1 MLIQG
6 VLAMK
11 IKLLVLILVSLFAV
25 NAQAVTPYDYVC
37 PEEDYKCESEQ
48 INKITQYVFTQYL
61 NEKIPEYAQPS
72 QIERNAEKAR
82 NRAREAKVPEYAK
95 PSEIERVE
103 AQNRARKEAK
113 AQNGIKDEVEAA
125 AAERNRARE
134 AAEAAAERNRMRE
147 ERMREILKD
156 YSK

>member
-61 NEKIPEYAQPS
+61 NEKIPEYAKPS
-72 QIERNAEKAR
+72 QIERAEAER
-82 NRAREAKVPEYAK
+82 NRARAEA
-95 PSEIERVE
+95 ER
-103 AQNRARKEAK
+103 
-113 AQNGIKDEVEAA
+113 NGIKDEVERNRARA
-125 AAERNRARE
+125 EVEAERNR
-134 AAEAAAERNRMRE
+134 AERNRMRE
-147 ERMREILKD
+147 EGMREILKD

>member
-1 MLIQG
+1 
-6 VLAMK
+6 MK

-61 NEKIPEYAQPS
+61 NEKIPEYAKPS
-72 QIERNAEKAR
+72 QIERVEA
-82 NRAREAKVPEYAK
+82 NRAREEA
-95 PSEIERVE
+95 ER
-103 AQNRARKEAK
+103 NRMRKEAK

-134 AAEAAAERNRMRE
+134 EAEAAAERNRMRE
-147 ERMREILKD
+147 EGMREILKD